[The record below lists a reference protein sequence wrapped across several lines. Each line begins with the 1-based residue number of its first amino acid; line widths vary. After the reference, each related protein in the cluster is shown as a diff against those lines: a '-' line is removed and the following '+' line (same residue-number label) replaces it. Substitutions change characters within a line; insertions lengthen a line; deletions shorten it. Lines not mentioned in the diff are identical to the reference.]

1 MSLTVVKNIPLA
13 MIPMILKKWFGATH
27 SCEEPNSIFIGLI
40 GGVGDLISAAPSVV
54 ALKKKYPGAQISFG
68 VGDGIFFNAIKND
81 PNIDHFETPFFYNV
95 WKKRAYR
102 KTYREKCK
110 KYDLVF
116 LLDNGT
122 QDWWKQRKHLLDIY
136 AEKCGVSL
144 ERRRPI
150 IYLKDNDFE
159 EAEKRLNELGISN
172 KDKFLVLSPE
182 TRSKKKMKEWPY
194 DRFLS
199 LIQKL
204 HQNHDFRIITLVS
217 KENSYNYD
225 GTITLKGYPL
235 GPSAAMISR
244 SNCYIGLDNGL
255 THIASCFDVKIL
267 SIHIGY
273 PVECAGPLSPFAKVV
288 AHKPFDLPE
297 SISVDEVY
305 KVFQELI

>member
-1 MSLTVVKNIPLA
+1 
-13 MIPMILKKWFGATH
+13 MISITLKKWLGIPH
-27 SCEEPNSIFIGLI
+27 PCEAPNSIFIGLI

-54 ALKKKYPGAQISFG
+54 ALKKKYPDAQITFG
-68 VGDGIFFNAIKND
+68 VGDGIFFNTIKND

-95 WKKRAYR
+95 WKKRARR
-102 KTYREKCK
+102 KTYREKYRE
-110 KYDLVF
+110 YDQVF

-122 QDWWKQRKHLLDIY
+122 YDWWKPRKHLLDIY

-144 ERRRPI
+144 KERRPI
-150 IYLKDNDFE
+150 IYLNDNDFK
-159 EAEKRLNELGISN
+159 EAKKKLSELEISN
-172 KDKFLVLSPE
+172 NDKFLVLSPE
-182 TRSKKKMKEWPY
+182 TRSKKKMKEWPF

-199 LIQKL
+199 LIQKIR
-204 HQNHDFRIITLVS
+204 QNHNFKIVTLVS
-217 KENSYNYD
+217 KENPHSYD

-244 SNCYIGLDNGL
+244 SNFYLGLDNGL

-288 AHKPFDLPE
+288 ARKPFEPPE

>member
-1 MSLTVVKNIPLA
+1 
-13 MIPMILKKWFGATH
+13 MIPIILKKFLGIPH
-27 SCEEPNSIFIGLI
+27 SCEAPSSIFIGLI

-54 ALKKKYPGAQISFG
+54 ALKKKYPDAQISFG
-68 VGDGIFFNAIKND
+68 VGEGIFFNTIKND

-95 WKKRAYR
+95 WKKRARR
-102 KTYREKCK
+102 KIYREKYK
-110 KYDLVF
+110 NYDLVF

-136 AEKCGVSL
+136 AEKCGVTL
-144 ERRRPI
+144 EKRRPI
-150 IYLKDNDFE
+150 IYLNDSDFV
-159 EAEKRLNELGISN
+159 EAKRKLNELGVSN
-172 KDKFLVLSPE
+172 QDKLLVLSPE

-194 DRFLS
+194 EQFLS
-199 LIQKL
+199 LIQKI
-204 HQNHDFRIITLVS
+204 HQNYNFKIVTLVS
-217 KENSYNYD
+217 KDNPYNYD
-225 GTITLKGYPL
+225 GTIPLKGYPL

-273 PVECAGPLSPFAKVV
+273 PVECAGPLSPFSKVV
-288 AHKPFDLPE
+288 AHKPFDPPE
-297 SISVDEVY
+297 SISVGEVY

>member
-1 MSLTVVKNIPLA
+1 
-13 MIPMILKKWFGATH
+13 MIPIILKKWLGIPH
-27 SCEEPNSIFIGLI
+27 LCEAPSSIFIGLI

-54 ALKKKYPGAQISFG
+54 ALKKKYPDAQISFG
-68 VGDGIFFNAIKND
+68 VGDGIFFNTIKND
-81 PNIDHFETPFFYNV
+81 PNIDFFETPFFYNV
-95 WKKRAYR
+95 WKKRARR
-102 KTYREKCK
+102 KTYQKKYK

-122 QDWWKQRKHLLDIY
+122 QDWWKPGKHLLDIY

-150 IYLKDNDFE
+150 IYLNDNDFE
-159 EAEKRLNELGISN
+159 EAKKKINELGISN

-199 LIQKL
+199 LIQKI
-204 HQNHDFRIITLVS
+204 HQNHDFKIVTLVS
-217 KENSYNYD
+217 KDNPYNYD
-225 GTITLKGYPL
+225 GTIPLKGYPL
-235 GPSAAMISR
+235 GPSAAMISH
-244 SNCYIGLDNGL
+244 SNCYLGLDNGL

-288 AHKPFDLPE
+288 SHKPFDPPE

-305 KVFQELI
+305 KVFQKLI